1 MLSTGQQVTSK
12 NYVTLLGREPELQYG
27 HVTWVSG
34 CPATGETGCEE
45 GQFYSMP
52 FGQAVA
58 NMYWPTSHFT

>member
-34 CPATGETGCEE
+34 CPATGETGAKKV
-45 GQFYSMP
+45 S
-52 FGQAVA
+52 
-58 NMYWPTSHFT
+58 FTACHSGKL

>member
-12 NYVTLLGREPELQYG
+12 NYVTLLGRETELQYG

-34 CPATGETGCEE
+34 CPATGEPGCKE

-58 NMYWPTSHFT
+58 NIY